1 MNGLLQDSRGLRE
14 RVMYEDIPS
23 GNQWLL
29 PILNAMKGN
38 RVVKLEYQDYFDAEP
53 REVLLEPYCVRVFRQ
68 RWYVIGIME
77 NQPEGEEPSELTN
90 QGQIRR
96 YALDRI
102 LHLVAT
108 EETFK
113 MPRQFSVESYFA
125 DAFGIIVEPEE
136 YQVERIRLKVS
147 DVNHRRQYLR
157 SLPLHHSQ
165 RELERHSDYSV
176 FEVRVAP
183 TYDFVQQILA
193 MGGEVE
199 VLSPDY
205 VRAEIVA
212 DLREICLH
220 AVGILVVDDFEKF
233 LQLGANLRD
242 LVVGVGVE
250 QDFLEQVV
258 VLVEHA
264 LGNTHVALEGCSRCV
279 LMLHDG
285 GKDEGRDEG
294 NRQRVGHRAVVLL
307 EGVLVDVQ
315 AQLMMMAFS
324 SESCCRLAKVGPNI
338 G

>member
-1 MNGLLQDSRGLRE
+1 MKDYLRRHIWILSELYQNPKGLTYKEFAERWKQSSQNFLGTPLPKRTFQDCLRAIEETFDIDISSDARNGYRYRIVQRDWLENDRVKDWLLSAFAVNGLLQDSRGLRK

-38 RVVKLEYQDYFDAEP
+38 HVIKLEYQDYFDAEP
-53 REVLLEPYCVRVFRQ
+53 REILLEPYCVRVFRQ

-77 NQPEGEEPSELTN
+77 NEPEGEEPSELTN
-90 QGQIRR
+90 QGLIRR

-102 LHLVAT
+102 QHLEAT

-147 DVNHRRQYLR
+147 DVNHRRLYLR
-157 SLPLHHSQ
+157 SLPLHYSQ
-165 RELERHSDYSV
+165 REVEKYIDYSV

-183 TYDFVQQILA
+183 TYDFVQQILS

-205 VRAEIVA
+205 VRAEIKRRITEMA
-212 DLREICLH
+212 
-220 AVGILVVDDFEKF
+220 
-233 LQLGANLRD
+233 
-242 LVVGVGVE
+242 
-250 QDFLEQVV
+250 
-258 VLVEHA
+258 A
-264 LGNTHVALEGCSRCV
+264 LY
-279 LMLHDG
+279 
-285 GKDEGRDEG
+285 
-294 NRQRVGHRAVVLL
+294 
-307 EGVLVDVQ
+307 
-315 AQLMMMAFS
+315 
-324 SESCCRLAKVGPNI
+324 
-338 G
+338 

>member
-1 MNGLLQDSRGLRE
+1 MRRHIWILSELYQNPKGLTYKEFAERWERSSQNVLGTSLPKRTFADCLRAIEETFDIDISSDARNGYRYRIVQREWLEKDNVKDWLLSAFAVNGLLQDSRGLRE

-38 RVVKLEYQDYFDAEP
+38 HVIRLDYQDYFDAEP

-77 NQPEGEEPSELTN
+77 NKPEGEEPSELTN

-102 LHLVAT
+102 QHLEAT

-113 MPRQFSVESYFA
+113 MPQFSVESYFA
-125 DAFGIIVEPEE
+125 DAYGVIVEPEE
-136 YQVERIRLKVS
+136 YQVERIRLKVC

-165 RELERHSDYSV
+165 REVERHSDYSV
-176 FEVRVAP
+176 FEFRVAP

-205 VRAEIVA
+205 VRAEIKRRITEMA
-212 DLREICLH
+212 
-220 AVGILVVDDFEKF
+220 
-233 LQLGANLRD
+233 
-242 LVVGVGVE
+242 
-250 QDFLEQVV
+250 
-258 VLVEHA
+258 A
-264 LGNTHVALEGCSRCV
+264 LY
-279 LMLHDG
+279 
-285 GKDEGRDEG
+285 
-294 NRQRVGHRAVVLL
+294 
-307 EGVLVDVQ
+307 
-315 AQLMMMAFS
+315 
-324 SESCCRLAKVGPNI
+324 
-338 G
+338 